1 MKICESS
8 SKMSSEIDATQD
20 STDDNNIVNASS
32 VMINSENTFQTL
44 HFDQLEERNE
54 VIEISCGSVKS
65 LHSEVTQSDLLSDEK
80 SVNSVENNQSQQA
93 SISESI
99 ETGFN
104 SHTSYLFTEL
114 QYRKKYT
121 TLELTPGC
129 KPVRTKKK
137 LCLTFNLHFKTN
149 IGFIYIR
156 VHNTWKEFSCVGKS
170 PVGNIV
176 PSLYYLSYSK
186 PSQRANW

>member
-1 MKICESS
+1 
-8 SKMSSEIDATQD
+8 MSSEIDSTQD

-80 SVNSVENNQSQQA
+80 SVNSVEHNQSQQA
-93 SISESI
+93 SISEPI

-104 SHTSYLFTEL
+104 SHTSYLFSIEIDIQL
-114 QYRKKYT
+114 
-121 TLELTPGC
+121 
-129 KPVRTKKK
+129 
-137 LCLTFNLHFKTN
+137 
-149 IGFIYIR
+149 
-156 VHNTWKEFSCVGKS
+156 WS
-170 PVGNIV
+170 
-176 PSLYYLSYSK
+176 
-186 PSQRANW
+186 